1 MPVDG
6 RHADLRALELLAAE
20 QHQVFSRD
28 QALRNGFTRDMQY
41 DRRASGNWV
50 ELLPGVMRFASAPVT
65 FRMRAM
71 AAVLWSAPDGVVSHV
86 SAGRLWDFEGVPR
99 DPRLHL
105 TVPSARRLRS
115 GVVTV
120 HRTTALVSAD
130 RAVAHGIAVTSP
142 VRTVLDLAAVLDDR
156 SLALA
161 IEDALRRNLF
171 RVRHLER
178 RAADRRGKGIAGT
191 RVIADLIGGHGSV
204 VTDSGWEVRLA
215 RLLVDA
221 GFPEPRRQ
229 LRVDTINGPR
239 HVDLAYPGNPVVAF
253 EYDSDRWHSG
263 VARRHADME
272 RRNALRA
279 AGCVVVEVTSALM
292 AEPSRLVATI
302 RAVIESSAS
311 HAL

>member
-1 MPVDG
+1 
-6 RHADLRALELLAAE
+6 
-20 QHQVFSRD
+20 
-28 QALRNGFTRDMQY
+28 
-41 DRRASGNWV
+41 
-50 ELLPGVMRFASAPVT
+50 
-65 FRMRAM
+65 
-71 AAVLWSAPDGVVSHV
+71 
-86 SAGRLWDFEGVPR
+86 
-99 DPRLHL
+99 
-105 TVPSARRLRS
+105 LRS